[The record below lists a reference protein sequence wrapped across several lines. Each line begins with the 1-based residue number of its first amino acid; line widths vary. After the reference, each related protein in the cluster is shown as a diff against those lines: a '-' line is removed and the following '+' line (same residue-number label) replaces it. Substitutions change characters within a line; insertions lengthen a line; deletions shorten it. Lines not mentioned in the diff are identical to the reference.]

1 MEWIDGDDL
10 TVWQQQ
16 THPTIEDVIRCG
28 LDVCNAVETVHQS
41 GIVHGDLTPRN
52 VIRRCDDSFVVTDFG
67 FGRSAGEQGIEVSAG
82 TPGFLAP
89 EQLCDAFGSVSP
101 RTDIYGIGGLL
112 FFLLSGRPPVARP
125 SIADSMAA
133 TLSLT
138 RVESVSTINK
148 AVPPL
153 LDELVSACLAKEP
166 SDRPRSVLEVRS
178 CLEHTLQLAVER
190 DSSRSS
196 SEPR

>member
-16 THPTIEDVIRCG
+16 SQPTLADLIRCG
-28 LDVCNAVETVHQS
+28 LEVCDSVGVVHDS

-52 VIRRCDDSFVVTDFG
+52 VIRRRDGCFVVTDFG
-67 FGRSAGEQGIEVSAG
+67 FGRSMGDCGVGVNAG

-89 EQLCDAFGSVSP
+89 EQICDAFGSVSP

-112 FFLLSGRPPVARP
+112 FFLLSGRPPVAGP
-125 SIADSMAA
+125 SIGDSMAA

-138 RVESVSTINK
+138 RVESVSSINK